1 MKNIDDKKL
10 LIITPVF
17 NDWESFELLTKDID
31 ILVANKYN
39 VSILAINDG
48 SKNKFNINKKYTNI
62 HSLKVINLI
71 RNIGH
76 QRAIAVG
83 LSSVNKDDYSFIV
96 VMDSDGEDKV
106 NDITNLIE
114 LHKKSG
120 QVVVSQRKQRSES
133 IFFKVFYY
141 LYKFIFKILTG
152 RKINFG
158 NFSLISPKVLVKII
172 NLPELWNNYP
182 ATILKLN
189 PQIVYFE
196 SSRGKRYCGSSKM
209 NFMSLL
215 SHGLSATS
223 VFLDSILIRLLII
236 FSLTLM
242 SLMATLGLNILFNLT
257 FISTWIVQI
266 IIISII
272 FLLPIVIILLST
284 LLIHLNGRSN
294 IIKPIRFSYKDYIKD
309 TDSI

>member
-1 MKNIDDKKL
+1 MKNIDDGKL

-39 VSILAINDG
+39 ASILAINDG

-71 RNIGH
+71 KNIGH
-76 QRAIAVG
+76 QRAISVG
-83 LSSVNKDDYSFIV
+83 LSSVNKDHYDFIV

-106 NDITNLIE
+106 TDITSLVE
-114 LHKKSG
+114 LHKESG

-152 RKINFG
+152 RKISFG
-158 NFSLISPKVLVKII
+158 NFSLIPPKVLVKLI
-172 NLPELWNNYP
+172 NFPELWNNYP

-189 PQIVYFE
+189 PQIIFFE
-196 SSRGKRYCGSSKM
+196 SSRGKRYYGSSKM

-215 SHGLSATS
+215 SHGLSAAS

-236 FSLTLM
+236 FSLIFM
-242 SLMATLGLNILFNLT
+242 SLMTVLGLKILFNLI
-257 FISTWIVQI
+257 FISILSIQVI
-266 IIISII
+266 IFSII
-272 FLLPIVIILLST
+272 CILPIMTILLSI
-284 LLIHLNGRSN
+284 LLVHLNGRSN
-294 IIKPIRFSYKDYIKD
+294 IIRPIRFSYKDYIKD
-309 TDSI
+309 VDSI